1 MIEMGESTS
10 GKDRA
15 KPVNIERVNW
25 DSTITPIVPQPPARQ
40 SLCSLVEGGGV
51 N

>member
-1 MIEMGESTS
+1 MIEMEESTS
-10 GKDRA
+10 GEDRA

-40 SLCSLVEGGGV
+40 SLCVVWGGG
-51 N
+51 